1 MQNEYSNLMS
11 SKNCLANLGVEFLKG
26 VKMHYVENC
35 LTGYIAFENFALIE
49 SGIYWVRNTIK

>member
-1 MQNEYSNLMS
+1 MS
-11 SKNCLANLGVEFLKG
+11 SKNCLANLDVEFLKG